1 MDPDVEQMFHV
12 ISFKCKTGY
21 ATAAQ
26 QYARTAWGQHAKTA
40 SSLTPSKVD
49 TEDKIGEYSN
59 ITLTPVPDVSMHP
72 DISDNGDNGPTV
84 SNRSKL
90 LVDSKLMKLLM

>member
-1 MDPDVEQMFHV
+1 MDADVEQMFHV

-26 QYARTAWGQHAKTA
+26 QYAKTA

-72 DISDNGDNGPTV
+72 DISDNGPAV

-90 LVDSKLMKLLM
+90 LVDSKLMNLLM

>member
-1 MDPDVEQMFHV
+1 MDADVEQMFHV

-26 QYARTAWGQHAKTA
+26 QYAKTA